1 MSGVGGYLSD
11 DKHWRMPVGWV
22 MMIVGGWSLEGWGLS
37 VDTLL
42 ANWPKAD
49 LLDEAEVGG
58 YCILVLAIGCSE
70 VIQGVHTVVFWSLC
84 RQWSWSNIWPTV
96 FTVVTRFFAFFLMV
110 YQFSGET
117 KFSTRSHLVWKLNSV
132 ESGWP
137 KGSVTICIPYPW
149 GNFSAYAGGQLTSY
163 TQHLIF
169 QAAQPRT
176 G

>member
-1 MSGVGGYLSD
+1 MSGVEGYLSD

-96 FTVVTRFFAFFLMV
+96 FIIVTRFFAFFSWYTNLQEGQSFLQEVILFESSTPLRVVDQRALWQYV
-110 YQFSGET
+110 YLTLGATFLHT
-117 KFSTRSHLVWKLNSV
+117 LVAN
-132 ESGWP
+132 
-137 KGSVTICIPYPW
+137 
-149 GNFSAYAGGQLTSY
+149 
-163 TQHLIF
+163 
-169 QAAQPRT
+169 
-176 G
+176 